1 MKIVYCSECGTRLNV
16 MRKAMPK
23 YGAVINVVEY
33 HDCPDEP
40 VELDLTP
47 VDIPTFDPPEGK
59 DQFVQKLNKLSPLT
73 TSGDVSTEDLRDRRG
88 REHIKD
94 DSVSSAPK
102 DLLDNMDS
110 MQHSTPE
117 NEPNGEPENV

>member
-1 MKIVYCSECGTRLNV
+1 M
-16 MRKAMPK
+16 
-23 YGAVINVVEY
+23 
-33 HDCPDEP
+33 

-47 VDIPTFDPPEGK
+47 VDIPSFDPPEGK

-94 DSVSSAPK
+94 DSISTAP
-102 DLLDNMDS
+102 DSLLDNMDS

-117 NEPNGEPENV
+117 NEPNGDPENV